1 MIATYPLP
9 AYVQRFFTERLLT
22 QMQASPNTI
31 ASYRDTFRLLL
42 KYAAAET
49 NLPPTDLH
57 VAHIDADIVGRFLT
71 FCEDERGNSARS
83 RNTRLAAI
91 RSFFKYVAGSE
102 PVDVVRVARLGSA
115 AYTAANWPARIGTD
129 QLAHRRCRARNRS
142 ASQMHGQRQKRT
154 RDPSPCR

>member
-9 AYVQRFFTERLLT
+9 VYVQRFFTERLLT

-49 NLPPTDLH
+49 RLPPTDLH

-71 FCEDERGNSARS
+71 FCEEERGNSARS

-91 RSFFKYVAGSE
+91 RSFFKYVAGCEPHLAPSE
-102 PVDVVRVARLGSA
+102 GFFVEPR
-115 AYTAANWPARIGTD
+115 
-129 QLAHRRCRARNRS
+129 
-142 ASQMHGQRQKRT
+142 
-154 RDPSPCR
+154 